1 MKMNNTNSFILTR
14 ILIISLAFC
23 ITQFLSNISYTVE
36 PDEILKN
43 QEYELRARNISR
55 NIRCMICQNQSI
67 DESNAPLAKDLRIL
81 IRNKIKEGSKDKE
94 IYKFLTDRYGD
105 FILLK
110 PPFKISTFLLWFL
123 PFVFFIIGIFILF
136 LNNKKSKKTFG
147 KFNVLLIFLFFSI

>member
-1 MKMNNTNSFILTR
+1 MNRSVPIKF
-14 ILIISLAFC
+14 ILIIIA
-23 ITQFLSNISYTVE
+23 IFLTKLISNFSYAVE

-43 QEYELRARNISR
+43 SKYESRARNISK

-81 IRNKIKEGSKDKE
+81 IRDKIKEGNKDEE

-110 PPFKISTFLLWFL
+110 PTLNSKNLILWFF
-123 PFVFFIIGIFILF
+123 PFIFLILGIYVVFYH
-136 LNNKKSKKTFG
+136 NKKSG
-147 KFNVLLIFLFFSI
+147 